1 MVIILRGGSR
11 IFLEGGALFSCST
24 WTPIKHIAFF
34 FQNTSSIRKPQ
45 IILGGGGGAHPLHP
59 PPRSAPDSEQIL
71 TWFEAMPRQWRW
83 NWKSLSLSTG
93 LSVLLQKIFQNQSL
107 VVFSQLSRSSY
118 KKIHQHATMTWKMTY
133 KINARYLKQIYRFLL
148 GKTVSK
154 PKTCNGIHLYFDS
167 NLAIYNAK

>member
-24 WTPIKHIAFF
+24 STPIKHIVFF
-34 FQNTSSIRKPQ
+34 FRIPVLLENRRSSW
-45 IILGGGGGAHPLHP
+45 GGGGAHPRQP

-107 VVFSQLSRSSY
+107 VVFSQLSRSSN

-133 KINARYLKQIYRFLL
+133 KINVRYLKRIYWFLL